1 MSAPVMP
8 DRLRLPTANKVLKTD
23 ELANAVNAALREVRI
38 AFQNEI
44 KSLKDRA
51 DDLEARVEALE
62 NA

>member
-1 MSAPVMP
+1 MP
-8 DRLRLPTANKVLKTD
+8 DRLRLPTVNKVLKTD

>member
-1 MSAPVMP
+1 M
-8 DRLRLPTANKVLKTD
+8 LKTD